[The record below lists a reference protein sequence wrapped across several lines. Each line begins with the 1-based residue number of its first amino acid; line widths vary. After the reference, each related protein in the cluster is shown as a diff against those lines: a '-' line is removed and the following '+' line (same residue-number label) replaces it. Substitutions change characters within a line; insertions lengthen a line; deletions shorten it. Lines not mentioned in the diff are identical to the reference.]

1 MKLTAEQYRKLQKE
15 SNAKLDRLVNNRSG
29 NKLNAKGQYY
39 KGEYYHST
47 GEMNYAQQ
55 LDVRKQ
61 AGDIADWRRQVKID
75 LRVNDIHISNY
86 FIDFVIQ
93 HNDGTREYVEYKGY
107 ETDAFKQKWKLF
119 LALAPKMFP
128 GAIITK
134 VKHKSKY
141 KPKST
146 WNKQSKSK

>member
-1 MKLTAEQYRKLQKE
+1 MKLTPEQYRKFQKE
-15 SNAKLDRLVNNRSG
+15 SKSKLDRLVNNRSV
-29 NKLNAKGQYY
+29 NKMNAKGQYY

-47 GEMNYAQQ
+47 GEMNYAQD
-55 LDVRKQ
+55 LDIRKTV
-61 AGDIADWRRQVKID
+61 GEIADWRRQVKID
-75 LRVNDIHISNY
+75 LRVNDVHISNY

-119 LALAPKMFP
+119 LALAPQMFP

-134 VKHKSKY
+134 IKHQSKY
-141 KPKST
+141 KPKSI
-146 WNKQSKSK
+146 WRKQGKK

>member
-1 MKLTAEQYRKLQKE
+1 MKLTVEQYRKLQKQ

-55 LDVRKQ
+55 LDIRKQ

-119 LALAPKMFP
+119 LALAPQMFP

-134 VKHKSKY
+134 VKHRSKY
-141 KPKST
+141 NIFKK
-146 WNKQSKSK
+146 K

>member
-1 MKLTAEQYRKLQKE
+1 MKLTAEQYRKLQKQ

-39 KGEYYHST
+39 RGEYYHST

-107 ETDAFKQKWKLF
+107 ETDSFKQKWKLF

-134 VKHKSKY
+134 VKHRSKY
-141 KPKST
+141 NIFKGNRK
-146 WNKQSKSK
+146 K